1 MSLNESFYMDKEL
14 GLNLKDPI
22 SKVDLTSIDLCLLT
36 LQVNSLAYD
45 RPLFIFY
52 LYCTLKC

>member
-1 MSLNESFYMDKEL
+1 MSLDESFYMDKEL

-36 LQVNSLAYD
+36 LQEVNALAYMIGHYSYSI
-45 RPLFIFY
+45 L
-52 LYCTLKC
+52 